1 MNWKQR
7 RNVHANQN
15 NKTMAWKAINKSTG
29 QVAGIFS
36 DEEKKVMELNL
47 TYSGKL
53 RFVEI
58 SDGPKPKDAEK
69 PKEKE
74 TSPAEPVESKKA

>member
-1 MNWKQR
+1 
-7 RNVHANQN
+7 
-15 NKTMAWKAINKSTG
+15 MAWKAINKNTG

-58 SDGPKPKDAEK
+58 PDGPKPKDAEK

-74 TSPAEPVESKKA
+74 TPLAEPVESKKA

>member
-1 MNWKQR
+1 M
-7 RNVHANQN
+7 
-15 NKTMAWKAINKSTG
+15 
-29 QVAGIFS
+29 AGIFS

-74 TSPAEPVESKKA
+74 TPPAEPVESKKA

>member
-1 MNWKQR
+1 
-7 RNVHANQN
+7 
-15 NKTMAWKAINKSTG
+15 MAWKAINKNTG

-58 SDGPKPKDAEK
+58 PDGPKPKDAEK
-69 PKEKE
+69 PKEEK
-74 TSPAEPVESKKA
+74 TPLAEPVESKKA

>member
-1 MNWKQR
+1 
-7 RNVHANQN
+7 
-15 NKTMAWKAINKSTG
+15 MAWKAINKNTG
-29 QVAGIFS
+29 QTAGTYT

-47 TYSGKL
+47 TYSSKL

-69 PKEKE
+69 PKEEK
-74 TSPAEPVESKKA
+74 TPLAEPVESKKA

>member
-1 MNWKQR
+1 M
-7 RNVHANQN
+7 
-15 NKTMAWKAINKSTG
+15 
-29 QVAGIFS
+29 AGIFS

-58 SDGPKPKDAEK
+58 PDGPKPKDAEK
-69 PKEKE
+69 LKEEK
-74 TSPAEPVESKKA
+74 TPLAEPVESKKA

>member
-1 MNWKQR
+1 M
-7 RNVHANQN
+7 
-15 NKTMAWKAINKSTG
+15 
-29 QVAGIFS
+29 AGIFS